1 VDVDPFA
8 APPALGAAAMTGEP
22 GGVDADPSR
31 KGRGRPRAA
40 DRTEAIL
47 EAADELFDEVG
58 YDQLTVQAIARRAGV
73 GLATIY
79 RRWPTKQALLAEVL
93 RRRRDRTRAPAGDG
107 PLERLTDVSRML
119 ARSTLG
125 PQREFLPGLLAAIR
139 SDDELAEALRTGVL
153 EPLRQLFRQDLV
165 ALLGPDHP
173 LIDLLVDLAPGIC
186 VFRAFAPGDPGDPDE
201 FVAQLDVLLRTLA
214 DQ

>member
-1 VDVDPFA
+1 VHADDLVGPTGQDPA
-8 APPALGAAAMTGEP
+8 AGGADGVSAVTEEP
-22 GGVDADPSR
+22 RRS
-31 KGRGRPRAA
+31 RGRPRAE

-47 EAADELFDEVG
+47 DAASELFDEVG

-93 RRRRDRTRAPAGDG
+93 RRRRDRSQPPTGDS
-107 PLERLTDVSRML
+107 PLERLTEVSRVL
-119 ARSTLG
+119 ARSTFG

-153 EPLRQLFRQDLV
+153 EPLRQQFRQDLV
-165 ALLGPDHP
+165 VLLGAEHP

-186 VFRAFAPGDPGDPDE
+186 VFRAFAPGDPGDPEE